1 MLRLKS
7 TFYMR
12 NVLFSVLPLCPPA
25 YNVLF
30 PLRNRKGADLIMP
43 TGTLIV
49 QTRAARGALP
59 VVGATV
65 TVYCPDAN
73 GVLQP
78 CITERTDMS
87 GSTPPIQLETP
98 SLENA
103 SPEAV
108 PPFATYRVD
117 IDHPDYRPVTVLDVA
132 MFSDIPTT
140 PPVVMVPPRS
150 VDEQRK
156 KLIINSAELGPTGS
170 GVR

>member
-1 MLRLKS
+1 
-7 TFYMR
+7 
-12 NVLFSVLPLCPPA
+12 
-25 YNVLF
+25 
-30 PLRNRKGADLIMP
+30 MP

-87 GSTPPIQLETP
+87 GSTPPIELETP
-98 SLENA
+98 SLENT

-132 MFSDIPTT
+132 MFSGIPTT
-140 PPVVMVPPRS
+140 LPVVMTPPR
-150 VDEQRK
+150 
-156 KLIINSAELGPTGS
+156 
-170 GVR
+170 